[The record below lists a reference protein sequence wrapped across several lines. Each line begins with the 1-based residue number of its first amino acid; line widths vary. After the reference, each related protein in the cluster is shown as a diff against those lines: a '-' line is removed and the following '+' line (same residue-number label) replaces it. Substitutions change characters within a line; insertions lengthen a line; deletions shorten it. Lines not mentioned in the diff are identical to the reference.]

1 MLPNLRDEIGD
12 DDARVSHDGYSYTVL
27 TTVKIINLST
37 QRGVCHKDP
46 SGHRAFQLGVEG
58 GEERSGGRKR
68 RVVLTWSWGAVIPVW
83 WLTAVGNI
91 CI

>member
-1 MLPNLRDEIGD
+1 
-12 DDARVSHDGYSYTVL
+12 
-27 TTVKIINLST
+27 VKIINLST

-58 GEERSGGRKR
+58 GEERSGAEEEEGG
-68 RVVLTWSWGAVIPVW
+68 LTWSQAMVIPVW